1 MNFQPTYE
9 VITMNSDELSLI
21 VLMVILGI
29 GIVLIAVLT
38 VVELK
43 KRKNCTFEDLPES
56 EVVVKKAEVIS
67 KYVDTKRTGSYRQP
81 NHHLVYRVI
90 FRTENGET
98 IEYSVP
104 IEIFNACEP
113 HITGDLVTVDG
124 DFLDFGEGEDL

>member
-1 MNFQPTYE
+1 
-9 VITMNSDELSLI
+9 MNSDELSFVVVMVII
-21 VLMVILGI
+21 VLGI
-29 GIVLIAVLT
+29 ILIAGLT
-38 VVELK
+38 IAELK
-43 KRKNCTFEDLPES
+43 KRKNFAFEDVPEPD
-56 EVVVKKAEVIS
+56 VVVKKAEVIS

-98 IEYSVP
+98 KEYSVP
-104 IEIFNACEP
+104 VDIFNACEP

>member
-1 MNFQPTYE
+1 
-9 VITMNSDELSLI
+9 MNSDELSLI
-21 VLMVILGI
+21 ILMVILGL

-38 VVELK
+38 IAELR
-43 KRKNCTFEDLPES
+43 KRKNFAFEDISEPE
-56 EVVVKKAEVIS
+56 VIVKKAEVIS

-98 IEYSVP
+98 KEYSVP
-104 IEIFNACEP
+104 IDIFNACEP

-124 DFLDFGEGEDL
+124 DFLDFGEGEDI